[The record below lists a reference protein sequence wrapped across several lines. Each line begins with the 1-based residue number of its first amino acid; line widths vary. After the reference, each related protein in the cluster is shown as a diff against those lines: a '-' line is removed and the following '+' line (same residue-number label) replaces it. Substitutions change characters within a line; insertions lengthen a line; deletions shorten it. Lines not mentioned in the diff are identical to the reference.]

1 MKNYV
6 RQHCFDSEN
15 VSNFYLSPYV
25 YIVETE
31 DGIYVGREDDQREYF
46 FDELVEIYVRLFHLL
61 AEGMSENEI
70 YEFLKKYFLEDPYEI
85 LGLLIGGG
93 IIE

>member
-15 VSNFYLSPYV
+15 VSGYYLSPYV

-31 DGIYVGREDDQREYF
+31 DGLYVGREDDEREYF
-46 FDELVEIYVRLFHLL
+46 FDRSADVYIRFFQLL
-61 AEGMSENEI
+61 AEGMTENETCQ
-70 YEFLKKYFLEDPYEI
+70 FLQEHFPENSSEI
-85 LGLLIGGG
+85 LGSLIGGG